1 MYSTYMHSSTSVLV
15 TGASG
20 TVGRHVTTRLLEAG
34 ERVRTAMRTPPKK
47 EPGQDDE
54 LPGLT
59 HVPFDF
65 TDPATWDTAFVG
77 VTRMFVLRPPAL
89 TNIRRDMLPALKAAQ
104 QAGVEH
110 MVLLSVQGVES
121 IPMAPHAALERWLR
135 SSGVSWT
142 FVRPSFF
149 MENLIYPHGDDI
161 RDFDAITVPAG
172 GGRTAFVAGSDVA
185 AVAAEALLD
194 PVAHRGRA
202 YTPTGPA
209 ALTYHAVAAI
219 LSDVLGRPISY
230 PRPSMV
236 QHVRHARA
244 DLAMPWPLVALTG
257 IIYTTARLGLADGL
271 TADVQQVTGRTPESL
286 RSWAARHTEVWRA
299 AG

>member
-1 MYSTYMHSSTSVLV
+1 MSPPTLSPVLV

-20 TVGRHVTTRLLEAG
+20 TVGRHVCARLLEAG
-34 ERVRTAMRTPPKK
+34 EDVRAATRRPTTT
-47 EPGQDDE
+47 ERGDE
-54 LPGLT
+54 QGLT
-59 HVPFDF
+59 HMLFDF
-65 TDPATWDTAFVG
+65 TDRSTWDAAFDG
-77 VTRMFVLRPPAL
+77 VTRMFVLRPPQLA
-89 TNIRRDMLPALKAAQ
+89 NVRRDMLPALQAAQ
-104 QAGVEH
+104 RSGVEH

-135 SSGVSWT
+135 CSGMSWT

-172 GGRTAFVAGSDVA
+172 GGRTAFVAGSDIG
-185 AVAAEALLD
+185 AVAAAALLD
-194 PVAHRGRA
+194 PVAHRGQA

-219 LSDVLGRPISY
+219 LGDVLGRPISY
-230 PRPSMV
+230 PRPGLLR
-236 QHVRHARA
+236 HVRHARG
-244 DLAMPWPLVALTG
+244 DLRMPWPLVALTG
-257 IIYTTARLGLADGL
+257 VIYTTARLGLADGL
-271 TADVQQVTGRTPESL
+271 TTDVQQVTGRTPESL

>member
-1 MYSTYMHSSTSVLV
+1 MSSEPEAPVLV

-20 TVGRHVTTRLLEAG
+20 TVGRHVCARLLDAG
-34 ERVRTAMRTPPKK
+34 KDVRAAMRTPPVT
-47 EPGQDDE
+47 EPEPQQADE
-54 LPGLT
+54 QGLT
-59 HVPFDF
+59 YVPFDF
-65 TDPATWDTAFVG
+65 TDPDTWATAYEG
-77 VTRMFVLRPPAL
+77 VTRMFVLRPPQLA
-89 TNIRRDMLPALKAAQ
+89 NVRRDMLPALRAAQ
-104 QAGVEH
+104 DAGVEH

-135 SSGVSWT
+135 RSGLSWT

-172 GGRTAFVAGSDVA
+172 GGRTAFVSGADVG

-194 PVAHRGRA
+194 PVSHRAKA
-202 YTPTGPA
+202 YTPTGPS

-219 LSDVLGRPISY
+219 LGDVLGRPISY
-230 PRPSMV
+230 PRPGLV
-236 QHVRHARA
+236 THVRHARG
-244 DLAMPWPLVALTG
+244 DLGMPWPLVALTG
-257 IIYTTARLGLADGL
+257 VIYTTARLGLADGL
-271 TADVQQVTGRTPESL
+271 TTDVQQVTGQAPEPL

>member
-1 MYSTYMHSSTSVLV
+1 MYDTYMLPSHSPILV

-20 TVGRHVTTRLLEAG
+20 TVGRHVSTQLLEAG
-34 ERVRTAMRTPPKK
+34 RTVREAMRSTPVR
-47 EPGQDDE
+47 EPQHADP
-54 LPGLT
+54 PGLT
-59 HVPFDF
+59 YVPFDF
-65 TDPATWDTAFVG
+65 TDPRTWATAYEG
-77 VTRMFVLRPPAL
+77 VSRMFVLRPPQL
-89 TNIRRDMLPALKAAQ
+89 SNVRRDMLPALRAAQ
-104 QAGVEH
+104 AAGVEQ

-135 SSGVSWT
+135 DSGLSWT

-172 GGRTAFVAGSDVA
+172 GGRTAFVAGWDVA
-185 AVAAEALLD
+185 AVAAQALLD
-194 PVAHRGRA
+194 PGAHRAKA

-230 PRPSMV
+230 PRPGML
-236 QHVRHARA
+236 QHVRHARF
-244 DLAMPWPLVALTG
+244 DLAMPWPLVVLTG

-271 TADVQQVTGRTPESL
+271 TTDVAEVTGQAPESL